1 MHSRKNIRY
10 IITPWVM
17 FLCTAILAIGITGCE
32 KDVRDE
38 TEFAELKEA
47 ASEASEAEKA
57 EDAEEPQ
64 TEKTE
69 GTEEPETGTQA
80 DTDSDVIYVDVCG
93 QVKAPGVY
101 VLPKTGRVFEAV
113 EKAGGMTEKAAVS
126 YVNQAQKLTDGEQIY
141 IPSKE
146 EVQKGEISRTGVQS
160 GQQSNGKGGVQGE
173 GKVNLNTATKEELM
187 TLSGIGEVKA
197 DAIIRYREEHGGFQS
212 IEDIKK
218 IEGIKDGVF
227 NKVKD
232 QIQI

>member
-1 MHSRKNIRY
+1 MHSRKMIRY
-10 IITPWVM
+10 ITTPWVV
-17 FLCTAILAIGITGCE
+17 FLCAAVLATGITGCE

-38 TEFAELKEA
+38 TEFTQL
-47 ASEASEAEKA
+47 
-57 EDAEEPQ
+57 
-64 TEKTE
+64 E
-69 GTEEPETGTQA
+69 GTDSETEVTEETEETDAQA

-93 QVKAPGVY
+93 QVKTPGVY
-101 VLPKTGRVFEAV
+101 QLPKAGRVFEAV
-113 EKAGGMTEKAAVS
+113 EKAGGMTEKAAAS

-141 IPSKE
+141 IPSRE
-146 EVQKGEISRTGVQS
+146 EVKEGYVSQTGSQS
-160 GQQSNGKGGVQGE
+160 QRQSNMQGSAEETGKI
-173 GKVNLNTATKEELM
+173 NLNTATKEELM

-197 DAIIRYREEHGGFQS
+197 DAIIRYREEHGEFHS

>member
-1 MHSRKNIRY
+1 MHSRKNISY

-17 FLCTAILAIGITGCE
+17 FLCAAILAIGITGCE

-38 TEFAELKEA
+38 TEFVELKET
-47 ASEASEAEKA
+47 ASEE
-57 EDAEEPQ
+57 
-64 TEKTE
+64 T
-69 GTEEPETGTQA
+69 ETGTQT

-146 EVQKGEISRTGVQS
+146 EVQKGEISQTGVQS

-197 DAIIRYREEHGGFQS
+197 DAIIRYREEYGGFQS